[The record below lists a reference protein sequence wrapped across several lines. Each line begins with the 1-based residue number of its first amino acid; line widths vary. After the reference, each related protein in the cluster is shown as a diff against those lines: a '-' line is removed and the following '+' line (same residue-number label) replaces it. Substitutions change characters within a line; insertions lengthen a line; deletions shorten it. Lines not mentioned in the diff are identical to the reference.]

1 MRARGRCGE
10 VLEACAFRCSVT
22 AFPGDFAACGGA
34 PGPRAGAAACA
45 VLQRQPRLCLLQ
57 RLLADAD
64 GVLPSRGG
72 AASAGRAGGRGSGR
86 VMRVVRGNVAR
97 TGTAHQWG
105 HGFTGAAEVRTR
117 ARFVPPRRRRR
128 LAVVGEA

>member
-22 AFPGDFAACGGA
+22 AFPGDFAAHGF
-34 PGPRAGAAACA
+34 
-45 VLQRQPRLCLLQ
+45 CLLQ

-72 AASAGRAGGRGSGR
+72 AASAGRAGGRCSGR

-105 HGFTGAAEVRTR
+105 HGFTGAAEVRMR